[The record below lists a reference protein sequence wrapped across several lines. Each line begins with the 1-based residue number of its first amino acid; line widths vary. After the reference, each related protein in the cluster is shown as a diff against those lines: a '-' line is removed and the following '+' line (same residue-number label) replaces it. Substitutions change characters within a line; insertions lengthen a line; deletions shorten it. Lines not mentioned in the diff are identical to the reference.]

1 MHAIATNRTL
11 TTPPTAGV
19 YKLAGLN
26 TRPWSEALTL
36 TTSLEEARSP
46 ASMAS
51 AAKPNGAGEVVGMDD
66 ETVED
71 GQDGWIRVGRRGTKT
86 ARPAEARSFGKVVDR
101 VIRASRMPRF
111 GVRGDTKI
119 IVRPRGGLDLR
130 RVSEVA
136 LAAAVKNAAGVELPA
151 ASEDLVCI
159 NGTQNVIVISCSC
172 KERARKYVGIT
183 ALKMG
188 DTLHEA
194 RAYATVPEGC
204 AKGVIRGIP
213 LTHTRKQIEEALL
226 GPRNPSLIAA
236 ERIGS
241 SGAVIVVFEGEVVPS
256 RVVFDSVVLRPSIP
270 RFTGG
275 DFPAVGR
282 GRSSSVE
289 SRTSRSRSR
298 STGHQV
304 SWAQVAAKKPST
316 GKGSKDNE
324 LMEKMKVMER
334 ERQELIQTNKEL
346 KAMVEALTRKVDQM
360 EISSDASDNSPPMK
374 RKVVGDKAIAVGIAA
389 GKEQVQGQ
397 VDWERRFGVL
407 EQNGRSLVV
416 AGDFNASHETL
427 GHGHNTRKALNLF
440 SDAEEVGL
448 MLVTDPG
455 LPTRA
460 ARHFADRDT
469 TPDLVYVNDARISW
483 ENLME
488 DLGSDHRVVEIEVP
502 LREKPRQWRV
512 KGLVN
517 WDLFRALCPSGPIEN
532 VEARNRALR
541 KRLAQLNGEIRKH
554 CEALSRQQ
562 WDDVCARAEG
572 SLHCGDTWQLLRHLL
587 NEDSTKAA
595 KGRKLKEVVGRSVRD
610 LGVQKVKDWLKNK
623 FLGKGEKTCRV
634 RYEGPEN
641 PELDK
646 PFEMWELRAA
656 LTKANRRSAPGLDGI
671 SNSVL
676 SNLSDEGLEKLLDLY
691 NKVWEEGALP
701 EPWRVAKLVL
711 IPKHNKPP
719 DLEHLRPISI
729 TSCVWL
735 IPKVPTLRVL
745 GLVLQE
751 KAGNSAM
758 LDRLRAKV
766 LAAMRLIQRVSSRRR
781 GIREEGVLR
790 LVQAFALSHIMYVG
804 PYLKWWKAELNKLDA
819 MVRKAC
825 RAGLGVLSFTHN
837 ADLDALGVHNSV
849 TEMIEAHREAQELR
863 LAGTAAGREILA
875 RVGVSR
881 GNTGLAELPN
891 ETMRCVKVRP
901 IPRHMHPTRDAGRR
915 AARAQALERLFLKS
929 GGAVCVDAAVRDGVG
944 VAVVTDLATGEI
956 KTALSVRGG
965 DVCVTEGIAI
975 SLAVSLPGVKAV
987 LSDSMTAVRGY
998 ARGRVPPLVAK
1009 LCKPRNEV
1017 EVVWTP
1023 AHMGGN
1029 VAPDRMARELL
1040 GRAFG
1045 GAAVFAPVG
1054 YGEVLR
1060 AKREARRVYPPPHEN
1075 LSREEAVLLRQ
1086 LQVKCIFTPVL
1097 GRYVAP
1103 DVYRTDACVI
1113 CGEKATVMH
1122 VLWDCSPVGAPGTL
1136 PEMLDAGVKD
1146 TTLEGQRRAVQ
1157 KARELRDRQV
1167 RNRAPCTLTPGGA
1180 FGLP

>member
-1 MHAIATNRTL
+1 MD
-11 TTPPTAGV
+11 
-19 YKLAGLN
+19 
-26 TRPWSEALTL
+26 
-36 TTSLEEARSP
+36 SLLIWIWNCNGYGNKRARLQQFLRSRHR
-46 ASMAS
+46 
-51 AAKPNGAGEVVGMDD
+51 KPDVILMQ
-66 ETVED
+66 ETVIECVTLPGYVAYRAQGGPPGRVRGVCTFVRRKWPVLVHCMD
-71 GQDGWIRVGRRGTKT
+71 GDENVERIAVEVLVGRVGVCVCNIYSNPHFRRQ
-86 ARPAEARSFGKVVDR
+86 
-101 VIRASRMPRF
+101 RF
-111 GVRGDTKI
+111 SNI
-119 IVRPRGGLDLR
+119 
-130 RVSEVA
+130 
-136 LAAAVKNAAGVELPA
+136 
-151 ASEDLVCI
+151 
-159 NGTQNVIVISCSC
+159 
-172 KERARKYVGIT
+172 
-183 ALKMG
+183 
-188 DTLHEA
+188 LH
-194 RAYATVPEGC
+194 
-204 AKGVIRGIP
+204 
-213 LTHTRKQIEEALL
+213 
-226 GPRNPSLIAA
+226 
-236 ERIGS
+236 
-241 SGAVIVVFEGEVVPS
+241 GAV
-256 RVVFDSVVLRPSIP
+256 R
-270 RFTGG
+270 
-275 DFPAVGR
+275 
-282 GRSSSVE
+282 
-289 SRTSRSRSR
+289 
-298 STGHQV
+298 
-304 SWAQVAAKKPST
+304 WA
-316 GKGSKDNE
+316 D
-324 LMEKMKVMER
+324 
-334 ERQELIQTNKEL
+334 
-346 KAMVEALTRKVDQM
+346 
-360 EISSDASDNSPPMK
+360 
-374 RKVVGDKAIAVGIAA
+374 
-389 GKEQVQGQ
+389 
-397 VDWERRFGVL
+397 
-407 EQNGRSLVV
+407 GRSLVV

-532 VEARNRALR
+532 VEAWSRELTNTVESARREVNLDEAINNAVGGIVDSRLISLLEAQDSIRMRWRATGRRNRALR

-623 FLGKGEKTCRV
+623 FLGKGEKTCGV

-701 EPWRVAKLVL
+701 EPWKVAKLVL

-729 TSCVWL
+729 TSCVCKLLEHMILRRWQAFLESKGYFPSSMIGFREGLGAQDAMLIIKHEVVESKKPGVILGLDLKSAFDRVTHEAILTGVSKAGLGNRSFAFVKDFLSNRRAKLVAGDLEVGEGNLGNAGTPQGSVISPVLFNIVMVDAVRALRREGIPHVVYADDITMWCLDKRREVVRGTLQRGIELVEENLEGTGLVCAPEKSEYLMCQQHRSSWKEVLLYADGGL